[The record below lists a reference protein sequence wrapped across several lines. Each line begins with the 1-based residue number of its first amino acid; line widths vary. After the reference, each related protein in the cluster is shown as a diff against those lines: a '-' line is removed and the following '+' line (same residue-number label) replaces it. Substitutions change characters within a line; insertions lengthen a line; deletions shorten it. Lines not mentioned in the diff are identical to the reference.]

1 MTLPVTIENISDT
14 ESIPHKLQQLQYYRH
29 CKDERIIPLEKNPTP
44 TLGVSL

>member
-1 MTLPVTIENISDT
+1 MTLPVTTENISDT
-14 ESIPHKLQQLQYYRH
+14 ESIPHNQLQHHGH